1 MKIPAL
7 RLFSTLLACG
17 LMWSLASCSPG
28 YKSTSSTPVV
38 SGLTVAQAT
47 LEQAP
52 DDAAAV
58 GTVHAR
64 ESVSLAAQ
72 TMGRVEAVLVRE
84 GDTVRAGQLL
94 VRLDGTVSQ
103 AELER
108 ARAGES
114 ESEHELAVAQSQA
127 NLAASTLA
135 RYKILR
141 DQKSVSPQEY
151 DEMDHHAQ
159 AAAAQ
164 LEAEKAQVQSAHAAV
179 SASRTTAGYAAIVAP
194 FAGVVAGRHVDP
206 GAMAMPGTP
215 LVDVDRM
222 GQLQL
227 EVSVDESRLSSV
239 RLGALIAV
247 AIPSLDAKS
256 VPGRVAQIVPVAD
269 AASHSFLV
277 KIDLAAEKDLRA
289 GMYGSATLA
298 GSKRMAVMAAQSA
311 VVTHGSLHSVWVLDQ
326 CGIASLRYV
335 TLGNASGDK
344 VEVLSGLNKGEQ
356 IVLSP
361 GDRELGGARIEARP

>member
-1 MKIPAL
+1 MKTPAL
-7 RLFSTLLACG
+7 QLLSTLLTCG
-17 LMWSLASCSPG
+17 LIWSLAGCSPEP
-28 YKSTSSTPVV
+28 KSTSHTTVV
-38 SGLTVAQAT
+38 NGLSVAQAT
-47 LEQAP
+47 LELAP
-52 DDAAAV
+52 DDSAAV

-72 TMGRVEAVLVRE
+72 TMGRVTAVLVHE
-84 GDTVRAGQLL
+84 GDMVRAGQLL
-94 VRLDGTVSQ
+94 VRLDGAVSQ

-108 ARAGES
+108 ARAGEAAS
-114 ESEHELAVAQSQA
+114 QYELATVQSQA
-127 NLAASTLA
+127 DLTASTLA

-164 LEAEKAQVQSAHAAV
+164 LEAAKAQAQSLHVAV
-179 SASRTTAGYAAIVAP
+179 SAARTTAGYAMIVAP
-194 FAGVVAGRHVDP
+194 FAGVVTGRHVDP

-215 LVDVDRM
+215 LVDVDRA

-239 RLGALIAV
+239 KLGAPIAV
-247 AIPSLDAKS
+247 KIPSFCAAS
-256 VPGRVAQIVPVAD
+256 MAGHVAQIVPAVD

-277 KIDLAAEKDLRA
+277 KIDLPAEKNLRA
-289 GMYGSATLA
+289 GMYGSAALA
-298 GSKRMAVMAAQSA
+298 ATTRMAVMAAQSA
-311 VVTHGSLHSVWVLDQ
+311 VVTHGSLHSVWVLNRR
-326 CGIASLRYV
+326 GIASLRYV
-335 TLGNASGDK
+335 TLGNVSGDK

-361 GDRELGGARIEARP
+361 GDRELGGARVEVRP